1 MENLVEVILR
11 LRDEASG
18 ALRQVAQAAEQARQR
33 IGSLSDN
40 LAQVSHG
47 LQGLGSSLGAIL
59 GTAGLTYALK
69 SAADTAFQA
78 RAAIQSLSVAAAQA
92 GTSLEGVLGTL
103 DPLLDRLG
111 ILPEQASGA
120 VAMLLRAGFSVEQ
133 IAQAF
138 EAGAASALAAG
149 RTAAEGIEN
158 VAMALAT
165 GQSIYLNYI
174 GIAENIGPVLQ
185 KVASSMKG
193 ASEEAIKA
201 AQNQAALN
209 VILRAT
215 AGEVAALPAFL
226 EGYAAAQNR
235 LSASL
240 YEFRTAIGNA
250 VLPYLTA
257 LYDLLAEGVEWFG
270 SLDDSTKRAI
280 GTGAVAAAGILGLG
294 TAMGLLLPVA
304 QNAITVFRGL
314 AGTLL
319 ALAANPVTLVTA
331 GAAYL
336 AVAWAK
342 SAETVE
348 ESRQRFALLGQTLM
362 GLYDLIKGVFQSIV
376 GLLSSVGQIFATIAR
391 AFVRVVQGDFR
402 GAWEEVQRGL
412 NLEAFAA
419 KFEAA
424 NQSLVRGWSLLGK
437 TLRGEVSE
445 SAMSAVRR
453 VEELVDRV
461 NASLEAARKANNAQI
476 DLGKFTKGTATAFSE
491 AASAAESASGKVSR
505 LTDAVDVLRKRYELG
520 DLTLAQ
526 YLQSLQALLSK
537 WEPHLKGLKAGT
549 EEWRRYA
556 DAVLAARQ
564 AIEDATR
571 SHMSE
576 AEAKGVEGWRIAILD
591 TIRLGSTAYGRLMD
605 QISALE
611 ARLARGG
618 LSAKAEAELRDI
630 LEAAQRTARE
640 WENEIFKALESESE
654 EKLAL
659 AQALGEGVG
668 EAMAEGIAEGI
679 AEGFSP
685 TQNALVQRI
694 QEELES
700 MKLDIPGG
708 LLTQLD
714 EDLAAVRAAALTGV
728 IPKSDLPQLLSDI
741 ADRAEQMARNLYEA
755 GELSASAFL
764 QVLERVKRVREEVG
778 ALSQPPEWE
787 TTSELLVFLKGI
799 PSEAEA
805 ALQTVR
811 DLAYVMGPNELG
823 EVITANI
830 AYLQELQAQVP
841 PLTREYQILDDAIG
855 KLRGMYLDLLPTA
868 QAASDAIT
876 AASDAITQ
884 AAPDYI
890 DVAGAAR
897 MWTEQL
903 EELRQKLQ
911 DGSISTEEF
920 ARQAEEIRGIVQA
933 ALPAWDDYLRSLE
946 EQGVATEEAREALA
960 KLNETLAKT
969 PGYLQAVKR
978 ERLDVWANN
987 LASAIRTAANA
998 TTELSN
1004 AFGAQTIGS
1013 GISHFARGASGILSL
1028 IPGIGQGVA
1037 AAVGVIGDVLGS
1049 VVDGIISMFD
1059 SGWGKV
1065 QDELRQAGSAFKLVD
1080 PAILQ
1085 RTTETYTESYLF
1097 GLIQTTKYRVNEALL
1112 QQIQGAART
1121 AENAVQGGLQAALNA
1136 AARGEDWRE
1145 AMRQSLYQVALQ
1157 GVTQALMQSEA
1168 IRAALGPLT
1177 TALTEAILSGNT
1189 EAIAAATAALAQG
1202 MEALAPLFESL
1213 GQALGEFLPRQL
1225 SEAKKS
1231 IQDLT
1236 DSLEGGITGAVKSAL
1251 QAGLRGEDW
1260 QAELSSR
1267 IREGILSAVV
1277 DAAVT
1282 QAVVQGALGPLID
1295 GMVEAILTADWQS
1308 VSVLS
1313 GMISTQT
1320 EVLVD
1325 GLLQGMHPLVSA
1337 LSDLSQSA
1345 TRASESLERMADSA
1359 ANLPS
1364 WYRLDV
1370 ARERAERVV
1379 VVNVQGSIYGIDD
1392 LRRALAEAERVERS
1406 AYGRW

>member
-92 GTSLEGVLGTL
+92 GTSLEEVLGTL

-226 EGYAAAQNR
+226 EGYVAAQNR
-235 LSASL
+235 LNASL

-348 ESRQRFALLGQTLM
+348 ESRKRFALLGQTLM

-445 SAMSAVRR
+445 SAMSAVQR

-476 DLGKFTKGTATAFSE
+476 DLGKVTKGTATAFSE

-576 AEAKGVEGWRIAILD
+576 TEAKGVEGWRIAILD

-630 LEAAQRTARE
+630 LEVAQRTARE

-694 QEELES
+694 QEELEL
-700 MKLDIPGG
+700 KLDIPGG
-708 LLTQLD
+708 ILTQLD

-728 IPKSDLPQLLSDI
+728 IPTSDLPQLLSDI

-764 QVLERVKRVREEVG
+764 QVWERVKRVREEVG

-823 EVITANI
+823 EVIAANI

-903 EELRQKLQ
+903 EELRQKLR

-920 ARQAEEIRGIVQA
+920 ASQAEEIRSIVQA
-933 ALPAWDDYLRSLE
+933 VLPAWDDYLRSLE

-960 KLNETLAKT
+960 RLNEALAQI

-978 ERLDVWANN
+978 ERLDAWAND

-1004 AFGAQTIGS
+1004 AFGAQTIGG
-1013 GISHFARGASGILSL
+1013 GISHFARGVSGILSL

-1037 AAVGVIGDVLGS
+1037 AAVGVIGDALGS
-1049 VVDGIISMFD
+1049 VVDGILNMLD

-1065 QDELRQAGSAFKLVD
+1065 QDKLKQAGSALKLVD

-1085 RTTETYTESYLF
+1085 RAAETYTESYLF
-1097 GLIQTTKYRVNEALL
+1097 GLIRTTKYRVNEALL
-1112 QQIQGAART
+1112 QQIQEAART

-1177 TALTEAILSGNT
+1177 TALAEAILSGNT

-1225 SEAKKS
+1225 SEAQKS
-1231 IQDLT
+1231 IRNLT
-1236 DSLEGGITGAVKSAL
+1236 ASLEGGITGAVKSAL

-1277 DAAVT
+1277 DTAVS

-1313 GMISTQT
+1313 DMISTQT

>member
-78 RAAIQSLSVAAAQA
+78 RAAMQSLGVAAAQA
-92 GTSLEGVLGTL
+92 GTSLEEVLGTL

-149 RTAAEGIEN
+149 KTAAEGIEN

-185 KVASSMKG
+185 QVASSMKG
-193 ASEEAIKA
+193 ASEEAIRA

-226 EGYAAAQNR
+226 EGYVAAQNR
-235 LSASL
+235 LNASL

-257 LYDLLAEGVEWFG
+257 LYNLLAEGVEWFG

-348 ESRQRFALLGQTLM
+348 ESRKRFALLGQTLM

-476 DLGKFTKGTATAFSE
+476 DLGKTTKGTATAFSE

-571 SHMSE
+571 SHMTE
-576 AEAKGVEGWRIAILD
+576 TEAKGVEGWRIAILD

-618 LSAKAEAELRDI
+618 LSAKAEAELRGI
-630 LEAAQRTARE
+630 LEVAQRTARE

-685 TQNALVQRI
+685 TQNALAQRI
-694 QEELES
+694 QEELEAL
-700 MKLDIPGG
+700 KLDIPGG

-741 ADRAEQMARNLYEA
+741 ADRTEQMARNLYEA

-764 QVLERVKRVREEVG
+764 QILERIKRVREEVV
-778 ALSQPPEWE
+778 ALSQPPEE

-855 KLRGMYLDLLPTA
+855 KLRVMYLDLLPAA
-868 QAASDAIT
+868 Q

-903 EELRQKLQ
+903 EELRQKLR

-960 KLNETLAKT
+960 KLNEILAKT

-978 ERLDVWANN
+978 ERLDAWANN

-998 TTELSN
+998 TTELFN
-1004 AFGAQTIGS
+1004 AFSAQTIGG

-1049 VVDGIISMFD
+1049 VVDGILNMFD

-1065 QDELRQAGSAFKLVD
+1065 QDKLQQAGSALKLVD

-1085 RTTETYTESYLF
+1085 QAVETYTESYLF
-1097 GLIQTTKYRVNEALL
+1097 GLINVTKSRVNEEVLR
-1112 QQIQGAART
+1112 QIQEAART
-1121 AENAVQGGLQAALNA
+1121 AEGAVGNAFQAALNA

-1145 AMRQSLYQVALQ
+1145 AMRQSLYQAALQ

-1177 TALTEAILSGNT
+1177 TALAEAILSGNN
-1189 EAIAAATAALAQG
+1189 EAIVAATAALAQG

-1213 GQALGEFLPRQL
+1213 GQALGEFSPRQL

-1236 DSLEGGITGAVKSAL
+1236 ASLEGGIIGAVKSAL

-1277 DAAVT
+1277 DAAVA

-1295 GMVEAILTADWQS
+1295 GMVEAILAADWQS

-1320 EVLVD
+1320 EVLVG
-1325 GLLQGMHPLVSA
+1325 GLLQGMRPLVSA

-1359 ANLPS
+1359 TNLPS
-1364 WYRLDV
+1364 WYRLDA

-1392 LRRALAEAERVERS
+1392 LRRALAEAERVERA